1 MSNNFFKNK
10 SFLITGGTGTFGKE
24 ALKYLIQQK
33 GVKKIVLFARDEHKF
48 HDLERFQK
56 LPNNVRLFI
65 GDVRDENRI
74 DIALKDI
81 DYVLHAA
88 ALKHV
93 PYAEYN
99 PSECINTNITGSNN
113 VINACIRNKVKKCV
127 LVSTDKAVNP
137 INLYG
142 ATKLCCEKNFIAS
155 NNYSIN
161 STSFLVTRY
170 GNVVGSRGSLIEKLI
185 EAKKDNSKEF
195 DITDKKMTRFW
206 IDISDGVKF
215 VFNCLKNSQGG
226 EIFVPKMKSMKILD
240 CIKSYL
246 PHAKINEIGVRP
258 GEKIDEV
265 LITRDNKNVYE
276 LKDHFVIL
284 PEFKFWTK
292 KKFESQTKGKKV
304 SLDYNSLNNKEMI
317 SITQFKKI
325 FKL

>member
-1 MSNNFFKNK
+1 MSKNFFKNK

-24 ALKYLIQQK
+24 ALKYLVK
-33 GVKKIVLFARDEHKF
+33 KEGVKKIVLFARDEHKF
-48 HDLERFQK
+48 HDLERFNK
-56 LPNNVRLFI
+56 LPKNVRLFI

-74 DIALKDI
+74 DIALRDI

-99 PSECINTNITGSNN
+99 PSECIKTNITGSNN

-185 EAKKDNSKEF
+185 EAKKNKSKYF
-195 DITDKKMTRFW
+195 NITDKKMTRFW
-206 IDISDGVKF
+206 IDISEGVKF
-215 VFNCLKNSQGG
+215 VFDCLQKSQGG
-226 EIFVPKMKSMKILD
+226 EIFVPKMKSMRILD
-240 CIKSYL
+240 CIKNFL
-246 PHAKINEIGVRP
+246 PSAKINEIGVRP

-265 LITRDNKNVYE
+265 LITKDNKNVFE
-276 LKDHFVIL
+276 FNNHFVIL

-292 KKFESQTKGKKV
+292 KNYKFQSKGKKV
-304 SLDYNSLNNKEMI
+304 SLDYSSLNNKEMI
-317 SITQFKKI
+317 TIDQFKKL

>member
-1 MSNNFFKNK
+1 MKKNFFKNK

-24 ALKYLIQQK
+24 ALKFLSKKK

-48 HDLERFQK
+48 HDLERFNN
-56 LPNNVRLFI
+56 LPKNVRLFI
-65 GDVRDENRI
+65 GDVRDESRI

-99 PSECINTNITGSNN
+99 PSECITTNIAGTNN
-113 VINACIRNKVKKCV
+113 IINACIRNKVKKCV

-185 EAKKDNSKEF
+185 EARKNNLKEF
-195 DITDKKMTRFW
+195 NITDKNMTRFW

-215 VFNCLKNSQGG
+215 VFNCLEQSQGG

-240 CIKSYL
+240 CIKSFL
-246 PHAKINEIGVRP
+246 PSAKINEIGVRP

-265 LITRDNKNVYE
+265 LITKDNKNVYE

-292 KKFESQTKGKKV
+292 KNYKIQNKLKKV

-317 SITQFKKI
+317 TISQFKKL

>member
-1 MSNNFFKNK
+1 MRKNFFKNK
-10 SFLITGGTGTFGKE
+10 SFLFTGGTGTFGKE
-24 ALKYLIQQK
+24 ALKFLSK
-33 GVKKIVLFARDEHKF
+33 KTGVKKIVLFARDEHKF
-48 HDLERFQK
+48 HDLERFNN
-56 LPNNVRLFI
+56 LPKNVRLFI

-99 PSECINTNITGSNN
+99 PSECINTNIAGTNN

-185 EAKKDNSKEF
+185 EAKKNNYKEF
-195 DITDKKMTRFW
+195 NITDKNMTRFW

-215 VFNCLKNSQGG
+215 VFNCLEQSQGG

-240 CIKSYL
+240 CIKSFL
-246 PHAKINEIGVRP
+246 PLAKINEIGVRP

-265 LITRDNKNVYE
+265 LITKDNKNVYE
-276 LKDHFVIL
+276 LKDYFVIL

-292 KKFESQTKGKKV
+292 KNYKLQTKAKKV
-304 SLDYNSLNNKEMI
+304 SLDYDSLNNKEMI
-317 SITQFKKI
+317 SISQFKKL

>member
-1 MSNNFFKNK
+1 MRKNFFKNK

-24 ALKYLIQQK
+24 ALKFLSKKK

-48 HDLERFQK
+48 HDLERFNN
-56 LPNNVRLFI
+56 LPKNVRLFI

-99 PSECINTNITGSNN
+99 PSECINTNIAGTNN

-185 EAKKDNSKEF
+185 EAKKNNYKEF
-195 DITDKKMTRFW
+195 NITDKNMTRFW

-215 VFNCLKNSQGG
+215 VFNCLEQSQGG

-240 CIKSYL
+240 CIRAFAFS
-246 PHAKINEIGVRP
+246 
-258 GEKIDEV
+258 
-265 LITRDNKNVYE
+265 
-276 LKDHFVIL
+276 
-284 PEFKFWTK
+284 
-292 KKFESQTKGKKV
+292 
-304 SLDYNSLNNKEMI
+304 
-317 SITQFKKI
+317 
-325 FKL
+325 

>member
-1 MSNNFFKNK
+1 MRKNFFKNK

-24 ALKYLIQQK
+24 ALKFLSK
-33 GVKKIVLFARDEHKF
+33 KTGVKKIVLFARDEHKF
-48 HDLERFQK
+48 HDLERFNN
-56 LPNNVRLFI
+56 LPKNVRLFI

-99 PSECINTNITGSNN
+99 PSECINTNIAGTNN

-185 EAKKDNSKEF
+185 EAKKNNYKEF
-195 DITDKKMTRFW
+195 NITDKNMTRFW

-215 VFNCLKNSQGG
+215 VFNCLEQSQGG

-240 CIKSYL
+240 CIKSFL
-246 PHAKINEIGVRP
+246 PSAKINEIGVRP

-265 LITRDNKNVYE
+265 LITKDNKNVYE
-276 LKDHFVIL
+276 LKDYFVIL

-292 KKFESQTKGKKV
+292 K
-304 SLDYNSLNNKEMI
+304 
-317 SITQFKKI
+317 ITNY
-325 FKL
+325 KLKLKRFH

>member
-1 MSNNFFKNK
+1 MRKNFFKNK

-24 ALKYLIQQK
+24 ALKFLSK
-33 GVKKIVLFARDEHKF
+33 KTGVKKIVLFARDEHKF
-48 HDLERFQK
+48 HDLERFNN
-56 LPNNVRLFI
+56 LPKNVRLFI

-99 PSECINTNITGSNN
+99 PSECINTNIAGTNN

-185 EAKKDNSKEF
+185 EAKKNNYKEF
-195 DITDKKMTRFW
+195 NITDKNMTRFW

-215 VFNCLKNSQGG
+215 VFNCLEQSQGG

-240 CIKSYL
+240 CIKSFL
-246 PHAKINEIGVRP
+246 PSAKINEIGVRP

-265 LITRDNKNVYE
+265 LITKDNKNVYE
-276 LKDHFVIL
+276 LKDYFVIL

-292 KKFESQTKGKKV
+292 KNYKIQTKAKKV
-304 SLDYNSLNNKEMI
+304 SLDYDSLNNKEMI
-317 SITQFKKI
+317 SISQFKKL

>member
-1 MSNNFFKNK
+1 MIKDFFKNK

-24 ALKYLIQQK
+24 ALKFLSKKK

-48 HDLERFQK
+48 HDLERQIS
-56 LPNNVRLFI
+56 LPTNVRLFI
-65 GDVRDENRI
+65 GDVRDKARVNL
-74 DIALKDI
+74 AFKDI

-99 PSECINTNITGSNN
+99 PSECIYTNIIGTNN
-113 VINACIRNKVKKCV
+113 VIDACIKNKIKKCV

-155 NNYSIN
+155 NNYSPNDTAFIV
-161 STSFLVTRY
+161 SRY

-185 EAKKDNSKEF
+185 EAKNSNFKEF
-195 DITDKKMTRFW
+195 NITHKDMTRFW

-215 VFNCLKNSQGG
+215 VFKCLENSEGG
-226 EIFVPKMKSMKILD
+226 EIFVPKMKSMKIID
-240 CIKSYL
+240 CIKSFL
-246 PHAKINEIGVRP
+246 PNSKINEIGVRP
-258 GEKIDEV
+258 GEKIHEV
-265 LITRDNKNVYE
+265 LITKDTKNVYE
-276 LKDHFVIL
+276 TRESYVIY

-292 KKFESQTKGKKV
+292 KNYNISKKSKKV
-304 SLDYNSLNNKEMI
+304 SIHYDSLNNKEMI
-317 SITQFKKI
+317 SKQEFMKR

>member
-1 MSNNFFKNK
+1 MKKNFFKNK

-24 ALKYLIQQK
+24 ALKFLSKKK

-48 HDLERFQK
+48 HDLERFNN
-56 LPNNVRLFI
+56 LPKNVRLFI
-65 GDVRDENRI
+65 GDVRDESRI

-99 PSECINTNITGSNN
+99 PSECITTNIAGTNN
-113 VINACIRNKVKKCV
+113 IINACIRNKVKKCV

-185 EAKKDNSKEF
+185 EARKNNLKEF
-195 DITDKKMTRFW
+195 NITDKNMTRFW

-215 VFNCLKNSQGG
+215 VFKCLEQSQGG

-240 CIKSYL
+240 CIKSFL
-246 PHAKINEIGVRP
+246 PSAKINEIGVRP

-265 LITRDNKNVYE
+265 LITKDNKNVYE
-276 LKDHFVIL
+276 LKDYFVIL

-292 KKFESQTKGKKV
+292 KNYKIQNKLKKV
-304 SLDYNSLNNKEMI
+304 LLDYNSLNNKEMI
-317 SITQFKKI
+317 TISQFKKL

>member
-1 MSNNFFKNK
+1 MRKNFFKNK

-24 ALKYLIQQK
+24 ALKFLSK
-33 GVKKIVLFARDEHKF
+33 KTGVKKIVLFARDEHKF
-48 HDLERFQK
+48 HDLERFNN
-56 LPNNVRLFI
+56 LPKNVRLFI

-99 PSECINTNITGSNN
+99 PSECINTNIAGTNN

-185 EAKKDNSKEF
+185 EAKKNNYKEF
-195 DITDKKMTRFW
+195 NITDKNMTRFW

-215 VFNCLKNSQGG
+215 VFNCLEQSQGG

-240 CIKSYL
+240 CIKSFL
-246 PHAKINEIGVRP
+246 PSAKINEIGVRP

-265 LITRDNKNVYE
+265 LITKDNKNVYE
-276 LKDHFVIL
+276 LKDYFVIL

-292 KKFESQTKGKKV
+292 KNYKLQTKAKKV
-304 SLDYNSLNNKEMI
+304 SLDYDSLNNKEMI
-317 SITQFKKI
+317 SISQFKKL

>member
-1 MSNNFFKNK
+1 MKKNFFKNK
-10 SFLITGGTGTFGKE
+10 SFLINGGTGTFGKE
-24 ALKYLIQQK
+24 ALKFLSK
-33 GVKKIVLFARDEHKF
+33 KTGVKKIVLFARDEHKF
-48 HDLERFQK
+48 HDLERFNN
-56 LPNNVRLFI
+56 LPKNVRLFI

-99 PSECINTNITGSNN
+99 PSECINTNIAGTNN

-185 EAKKDNSKEF
+185 EAKKNNYKEF
-195 DITDKKMTRFW
+195 NITDKNMTRFW

-215 VFNCLKNSQGG
+215 VFNCLEQSQGG

-240 CIKSYL
+240 CIKSFL
-246 PHAKINEIGVRP
+246 PSAKINEIGVRP

-265 LITRDNKNVYE
+265 LITKDNKNVYE
-276 LKDHFVIL
+276 LKDYFVIL

-292 KKFESQTKGKKV
+292 K
-304 SLDYNSLNNKEMI
+304 
-317 SITQFKKI
+317 ITNY
-325 FKL
+325 KLKLKRFH

>member
-1 MSNNFFKNK
+1 MKKNFFKNK

-24 ALKYLIQQK
+24 ALKFLSK
-33 GVKKIVLFARDEHKF
+33 KKDVKKIVLFARDEHKF
-48 HDLERFQK
+48 HDLERFNN
-56 LPNNVRLFI
+56 LPKNVRLFI

-99 PSECINTNITGSNN
+99 PSECISTNITGTNN

-170 GNVVGSRGSLIEKLI
+170 GNVVGSRGSLIEKLS
-185 EAKKDNSKEF
+185 EAKKNNFKEF
-195 DITDKKMTRFW
+195 NITDKNMTRFW

-215 VFNCLKNSQGG
+215 VFNCLEQSQGG
-226 EIFVPKMKSMKILD
+226 EIFVPKMKSMKIID
-240 CIKSYL
+240 CIKSFL
-246 PHAKINEIGVRP
+246 PLAKINEIGVRP
-258 GEKIDEV
+258 GEKINEV
-265 LITRDNKNVYE
+265 LITKDNKNVYE
-276 LKDHFVIL
+276 LKNHFVIL

-292 KKFESQTKGKKV
+292 KNYKLQSKSKKV
-304 SLDYNSLNNKEMI
+304 SLDYDSLNNKEMI
-317 SITQFKKI
+317 SISQFKKL